1 MGVAGQGTDLER
13 LEMVW
18 RQSPD
23 HVGSTVRAKVSARK
37 MRRDMTDA
45 ERRLWA
51 HLRYRLPL
59 ASGHFRRQFA
69 VGPYIAD
76 FVHLGSRLI
85 VEVDGEQ
92 HGFDAQ
98 RRHDIERDR
107 YLVQQNFR
115 VLRFS
120 NRDVLT
126 GIDGVLEAFASA
138 LATATRTPTPSPQGG
153 GEPINPNG

>member
-1 MGVAGQGTDLER
+1 
-13 LEMVW
+13 
-18 RQSPD
+18 
-23 HVGSTVRAKVSARK
+23 
-37 MRRDMTDA
+37 MTDA

-51 HLRYRLPL
+51 HLRHGVPL

-76 FVHLGSRLI
+76 FVHLGGRLI

-92 HGFDAQ
+92 HGLDAG
-98 RRHDIERDR
+98 RRHDETRDR

-115 VLRFS
+115 VMRFS

-126 GIDGVLEAFASA
+126 GIDSVLEAIVAA
-138 LATATRTPTPSPQGG
+138 LATATPTPTPSPQGG
-153 GEPINPNG
+153 GEQLTTRT